1 MLKYKLFDTAPKSYQ
16 EVLDAK
22 KKINIY
28 IHNIKRIKIRKNAK
42 SILSEEE
49 IGLKKDVL
57 DEIAK
62 MQKTYDKVYKDF
74 NKTQQPKRGR
84 KAKA

>member
-1 MLKYKLFDTAPKSYQ
+1 M
-16 EVLDAK
+16 E
-22 KKINIY
+22 
-28 IHNIKRIKIRKNAK
+28 
-42 SILSEEE
+42 
-49 IGLKKDVL
+49 KDVL

-74 NKTQQPKRGR
+74 YKTQQPKRGR